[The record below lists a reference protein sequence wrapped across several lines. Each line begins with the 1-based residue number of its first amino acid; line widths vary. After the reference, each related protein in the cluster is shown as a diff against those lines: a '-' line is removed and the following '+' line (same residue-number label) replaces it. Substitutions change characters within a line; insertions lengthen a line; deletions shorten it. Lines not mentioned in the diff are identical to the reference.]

1 MDGDSFDDAE
11 VQQARTLKRLKVVSD
26 PQRGLNEKDWKP
38 IEVDAVKF
46 TKYYEMFKILRNA
59 F

>member
-38 IEVDAVKF
+38 I
-46 TKYYEMFKILRNA
+46 
-59 F
+59 